1 MSLKHIL
8 LGMLSEPQS
17 GYDLKKH
24 FDQSLKNFWSAELSQ
39 IYPQLKK
46 METSGLLKSHEEES
60 ASGPNRRVYTRS
72 AKGRREL
79 LSWLAEGPQVGEE
92 RISYLTQVFFLNEL
106 EDKNDALSFMQ
117 ELRAYMVDRYD
128 YLVEV
133 DRFWRKE
140 DPRYP
145 DELPDADY
153 FPQLTLAL
161 GLKRIKATI
170 EWCDETIERM
180 QVRLGD

>member
-1 MSLKHIL
+1 
-8 LGMLSEPQS
+8 MLSEPQS
-17 GYDLKKH
+17 GYDLKRN
-24 FDQSLKNFWSAELSQ
+24 FDQALNNFWSAELSQ

-46 METSGLLKSHEEES
+46 MEASGLLKCHEEES

-72 AKGRREL
+72 AKGRLEL
-79 LSWLAEGPQVGEE
+79 LEWLADGPQVGEE

-106 EDKNDALSFMQ
+106 DDKKDGLSFMQ
-117 ELRAYMVDRYD
+117 ELRDYMVDRYE

-133 DRFWRKE
+133 DGFLRKD

-145 DELPDADY
+145 NDLPDDEF

-170 EWCDETIERM
+170 EWCDETIKRM
-180 QVRLGD
+180 KTRIGD